1 MLMRWLIWGVLDG
14 LGLVV
19 RETHNVLI
27 GLELS
32 ALSGTGEGRYAED

>member
-1 MLMRWLIWGVLDG
+1 MLMRRLIWGVLDG

-19 RETHNVLI
+19 RETHVVLI

-32 ALSGTGEGRYAED
+32 APSGIREGRYGED